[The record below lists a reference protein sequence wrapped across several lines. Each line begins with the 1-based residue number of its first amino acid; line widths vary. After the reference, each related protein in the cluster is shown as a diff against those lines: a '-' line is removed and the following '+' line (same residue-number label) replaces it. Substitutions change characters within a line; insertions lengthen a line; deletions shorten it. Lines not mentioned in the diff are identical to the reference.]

1 MERRYKRSRY
11 KLMIADH
18 LLPSGNHDTP
28 SPGNTP
34 CVSHRGKGK
43 ALEQNWG
50 AESEEEGKESN
61 REENPLGH
69 LAQVVPE
76 GQLPLQGNE
85 APGKCVGISALCR
98 IKLLPVTHVLVDMWM
113 VTVKPVTKL

>member
-1 MERRYKRSRY
+1 MHSNMERRYKRSRY

-18 LLPSGNHDTP
+18 LLPPGNHDTP
-28 SPGNTP
+28 SPSNTP

-43 ALEQNWG
+43 VPEQNWG
-50 AESEEEGKESN
+50 AESEEEGKETN
-61 REENPLGH
+61 LEENPLGH

-85 APGKCVGISALCR
+85 APGRCR
-98 IKLLPVTHVLVDMWM
+98 KLLFYMYKYIQSLLYVFT
-113 VTVKPVTKL
+113 